1 MSNQNDTTLQEAMML
16 HQEELKPCVTLRAFI
31 VSIGLRAFAQP
42 YSLYGIDAIVTF
54 DM

>member
-1 MSNQNDTTLQEAMML
+1 MSNQYDATLQEAKTL
-16 HQEELKPCVTLRAFI
+16 NHEELKGCRAFI